1 MTTALIMETIP
12 SGDGAQDVI
21 ELEAVRIPHRGV
33 RFDLTHENQEDLI
46 EEQSYQETNQTDA
59 LLRNHWST
67 STQRVLSSLPSR
79 SIGWSQTAVLSQH
92 RRRSTQRRR
101 RRPYSTVSTTPCTT
115 EQDTFI
121 GLEVCSIDVTGIEE
135 FLKNLQGLSAGEC
148 VRLLREMP
156 LTVSE
161 KRQLR
166 ALASHGESGQ
176 SLSANR
182 ALCYHQFQARVL
194 KGLCGG
200 WLGRLQL
207 GQGVLKSIS
216 ARFGTGVLS
225 YFIFLRT
232 LLHYN
237 ILLFLINSL
246 FLLLPQITNPP
257 RSEARN
263 TAAHTDL
270 WLLTGMGV
278 LTDSGMFYGYYS
290 NFTSGNCRA
299 ENKICPENYNIPL
312 AYIFT
317 IGIGLFVTCVMLV
330 HSMSKSF
337 GKSFHIFKSNGY
349 LALKVFCS
357 WDFKMSR
364 TRSVKLQS
372 VNICTQLK
380 EMLSDLSCSKQKR
393 NVRSTLGWLAIRAL
407 VWSICL
413 LSIAMC
419 LLTVN
424 HIHQNIDLKVDSV
437 NLLLMPLVVSC
448 ISHLLPGFFNILS
461 RAEHYESP
469 NVHIYVSIIRNLLLK
484 GCILI
489 LLCSHWLRMIAAQ
502 QEAQNKQCWETF
514 VGQELYRLVLMDLIF
529 AMLYIVFGEFLW
541 GLCTQNMS
549 LRRRKLVFDISRNV
563 LELIYGQM
571 LVWLGVLFA
580 PMLPAVQTG
589 KLFLLFYMKK
599 TSLVTNFQAP
609 RKHWRATQMST
620 LFITLLFFPSFIGP
634 LACVIYTVWR
644 IEPSP
649 ECGPLR
655 NLYNILLSGEQWI
668 RVLENSNSSMAWL
681 SWAYTNLVDNPL
693 FLFIITGLLLIFI
706 YIHTHVLDGQK
717 KVISKLQEQINNE
730 GEDKKFLIAKLQAL
744 NEQGGHVL

>member
-1 MTTALIMETIP
+1 MATALIMETIP
-12 SGDGAQDVI
+12 SGNGTQDMI
-21 ELEAVRIPHRGV
+21 ELEDVRILNRGV
-33 RFDLTHENQEDLI
+33 RFDLTHENPEDRI
-46 EEQSYQETNQTDA
+46 EELSYQETNQTDE
-59 LLRNHWST
+59 LLRNHWSK

-79 SIGWSQTAVLSQH
+79 NIGWSQKSVLSQH
-92 RRRSTQRRR
+92 QSRSTQRRR
-101 RRPYSTVSTTPCTT
+101 RRIYSSVSTTRRPT
-115 EQDTFI
+115 EQDISI
-121 GLEVCSIDVTGIEE
+121 GLGVCTIDVTLIEG

-166 ALASHGESGQ
+166 ALACHGESGQ

-182 ALCYHQFQARVL
+182 ALCCHQFQACVL
-194 KGLCGG
+194 TPICGLCGG

-207 GQGVLKSIS
+207 WQGVLKSIS
-216 ARFGTGVLS
+216 GRFGTGVLS

-232 LLHYN
+232 LLCYN

-257 RSEARN
+257 EARN
-263 TAAHTDL
+263 KTALTDF
-270 WLLTGMGV
+270 WLLTGTGF
-278 LTDSGMFYGYYS
+278 LTESGMFYGSYS
-290 NFTSGNCRA
+290 NSTSRNCRA
-299 ENKICPENYNIPL
+299 ENKMCIKNYNFPL
-312 AYIFT
+312 AYVLA
-317 IGIGLFVTCVMLV
+317 IGMGLFVTCVMLV

-337 GKSFHIFKSNGY
+337 GKSFLIFKSKGY

-364 TRSVKLQS
+364 KRSVKLQS
-372 VNICTQLK
+372 VNIRTQLK
-380 EMLSDLSCSKQKR
+380 EMLSDLSCSKEKR
-393 NVRSTLGWLAIRAL
+393 NVRSTVVCLAIHSL

-413 LSIAMC
+413 FSIAVC
-419 LLTVN
+419 LLAVYYYC
-424 HIHQNIDLKVDSV
+424 HEIDKRCFNQDDQVS
-437 NLLLMPLVVSC
+437 LLIFPLVISC

-461 RAEHYESP
+461 RAEHYKSP
-469 NVHIYVSIIRNLLLK
+469 DVHIYVSIIRNLLLK
-484 GCILI
+484 GCIFI
-489 LLCSHWLRMIAAQ
+489 VLCFHWLENIAAQ
-502 QEAQNKQCWETF
+502 QCWETF

-563 LELIYGQM
+563 LELIYGQT

-580 PMLPAVQTG
+580 PLLPAVQIG
-589 KLFLLFYMKK
+589 KLFLMFYMKK

-634 LACVIYTVWR
+634 LACVIYTMWSFK
-644 IEPSP
+644 PSSG
-649 ECGPLR
+649 CGPFSDPDKK
-655 NLYNILLSGEQWI
+655 LLD
-668 RVLENSNSSMAWL
+668 
-681 SWAYTNLVDNPL
+681 SWAYKNLVDNPL
-693 FLFIITGLLLIFI
+693 FLFIITGLLLSII
-706 YIHTHVLDGQK
+706 YIHTHVMDGQK
-717 KVISKLQEQINNE
+717 KVISLLQKQIHNE
-730 GEDKKFLIAKLQAL
+730 GEDKMFLIAKLQAL
-744 NEQGGHVL
+744 NEQSGHVL